1 MTDFLVKRFIK
12 NSDNITNR
20 KVRAD
25 YGVLAGAVGIGL
37 NICLFIIKF
46 LIGIAVKSVSV
57 TADAFN
63 NLSDVAG
70 SVISLIGAK
79 LAGKPADEKH
89 PFGHGRIE
97 YLSALVVSFL
107 ILQVDFML
115 FKNSFSKIIA
125 PESLSFS
132 WVSFIILFI
141 SVLGKLW
148 LSMFNEKLGKKIGS
162 QVMLATAADAKSDM
176 IATSATLVS
185 LFAFYAF
192 DINLDGWIGIIVS
205 FFVLKAGIDIVK
217 ETLVSIIGEANDPEL
232 GKELSEYISSFENV
246 LGVHDLI
253 IHNYG
258 PSNSFASIHVEVPSD
273 MSLDDAHVLLDN
285 IEKKVA
291 SKYKIMIVTH
301 ADPVDIKDNRVIEL
315 RKIIKEV
322 VDSENDPKLS
332 FHDVRIINASG
343 GKLNVVFDL
352 VIPWNYDN
360 EKKNEIIAN
369 IRENIKKKNNMLNL
383 VITLE
388 HSYGS

>member
-1 MTDFLVKRFIK
+1 MTEFLVKRFIK
-12 NSDNITNR
+12 NSEDINNR

-25 YGVLAGAVGIGL
+25 YGVLAGAVGICL

-70 SVISLIGAK
+70 SVISLIGAR
-79 LAGKPADEKH
+79 LAGKPADEEH

-107 ILQVDFML
+107 ILQVGFML
-115 FKNSFSKIIA
+115 FKNSFSKIME

-132 WVSFIILFI
+132 WISFAILVI

-162 QVMLATAADAKSDM
+162 QVMLATAADARSDM

-185 LFAFYAF
+185 LFVFYAF
-192 DINLDGWIGIIVS
+192 DINVDGWIGIIVS

-232 GKELSEYISSFENV
+232 GKDLSEYVCSFENV

-273 MSLDDAHVLLDN
+273 MSLDEAHVLLDN
-285 IEKKVA
+285 IEKKVSA
-291 SKYKIMIVTH
+291 KYKMMIVTH
-301 ADPVDIKDNRVIEL
+301 ADPVDMKDKRVIEL
-315 RKIIKEV
+315 RDIIKEV
-322 VDSENDPKLS
+322 VDAENDPKLS

-352 VIPWNYDN
+352 VIPWNYNND
-360 EKKNEIIAN
+360 KKNEIITN
-369 IRENIKKKNNMLNL
+369 IRENIKKKNDKLNL

-388 HSYGS
+388 HSYGG